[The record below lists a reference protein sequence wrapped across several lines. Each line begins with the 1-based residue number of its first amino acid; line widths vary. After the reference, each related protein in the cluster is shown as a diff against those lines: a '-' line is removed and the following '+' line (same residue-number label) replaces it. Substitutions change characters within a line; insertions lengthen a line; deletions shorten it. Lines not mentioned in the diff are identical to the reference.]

1 MEPVTAVFLAF
12 LMFVGVGQE
21 QKIVE
26 LTEQNE
32 VLAEEIQNLNAN
44 YLKLGSMHA
53 SHAARSNTID
63 DQHDRTLDSIVDEIK
78 ELKAKDQY
86 LDKKIGIFHE

>member
-32 VLAEEIQNLNAN
+32 VLAEEIQNLNAD

-53 SHAARSNTID
+53 AHAARSNTID
-63 DQHDRTLDSIVDEIK
+63 DKHDRTLDSIVDEIE